1 MHETVSES
9 FPCVEGKFCG
19 WENQQNNITT
29 FIKMQTDTRKWIMML
44 SVLPTDTHQCTVD
57 ATVHIF
63 IKKDMKNSSP
73 IIFFIST
80 KKMFGNVRLISTAVV
95 NCSCR

>member
-1 MHETVSES
+1 MMLY

-29 FIKMQTDTRKWIMML
+29 FIKMQTDTRQVDHDV
-44 SVLPTDTHQCTVD
+44 VLLTDTDTHQCTVG

-63 IKKDMKNSSP
+63 IKKDMKNV
-73 IIFFIST
+73 FLY
-80 KKMFGNVRLISTAVV
+80 K
-95 NCSCR
+95 

>member
-1 MHETVSES
+1 
-9 FPCVEGKFCG
+9 
-19 WENQQNNITT
+19 
-29 FIKMQTDTRKWIMML
+29 ML

-80 KKMFGNVRLISTAVV
+80 KKMFGNVRLISTAVDENINTYKQLTV
-95 NCSCR
+95 TKLLVSSFQCVLESV